1 MKKIL
6 FAVLFAAA
14 CGGTQK
20 QSANQNPSAELTECI
35 YSVPDTASAEEVQQ
49 VIDDAESGALDVCG
63 DLLSASVKAAGVHA
77 ALLSID
83 PDERTHSLLIKFAM
97 YANVRPS
104 EP

>member
-1 MKKIL
+1 MKKIV

-14 CGGTQK
+14 CGGTYK
-20 QSANQNPSAELTECI
+20 QSASRSASDELTECI

-63 DLLSASVKAAGVHA
+63 DRLSAGVKAAGVHA
-77 ALLSID
+77 ALIQID
-83 PDERTHSLLIKFAM
+83 PDERMHALLLKFAI

-104 EP
+104 TP